1 MATLPPLPVSVVI
14 VSFNT
19 CELLRRCLLS
29 VADCAEVIVIDN
41 ASRDG
46 SVQMV
51 REEFPSVLLIEN
63 AENRGFG
70 RACNQGIASASNPLV
85 LLLNSDAFAQPGAVE
100 TLVRCFDDPTVQGAG
115 GKFEH
120 PSAAGPLTLWR
131 VFCEQLWLERLF
143 PASRL
148 MNGYWLNRWLPN
160 DQPTEVF
167 QVMGACLMMRRGTLF
182 DERFKLYVEDTD
194 LCRRLGKIVFEPR
207 AVFGHA
213 LGGSSRQERWRSV
226 ALYNAGKELYF
237 RIHAGWW
244 AWLACLLLNRLGAL
258 LRLPL
263 KPKIFSRVLLA
274 PISGPPLASE

>member
-29 VADCAEVIVIDN
+29 VADCADVIVVDN

-46 SVQMV
+46 SAAMV
-51 REEFPSVLLIEN
+51 SREFPSVVLIEN
-63 AENRGFG
+63 DVNVGFG
-70 RACNQGIASASNPLV
+70 RACNQGIASATSPLV
-85 LLLNSDAFAQPGAVE
+85 LLLNSDAFALPGAVE
-100 TLVRCFDDPTVQGAG
+100 TLVRCFDDPTVRGAG
-115 GKFEH
+115 GRFPH

-131 VFCEQLWLERLF
+131 VLCEQLWLERIF
-143 PASRL
+143 PSSQL
-148 MNGYWLNRWLPN
+148 LNGYWLNRWLPN

-194 LCRRLGKIVFEPR
+194 LCRRLGRVVFEPR
-207 AVFGHA
+207 AKFGHE

-244 AWLACLLLNRLGAL
+244 AWFLCLLLNRLGAL

-263 KPKIFSRVLLA
+263 KPRMFLPVLFA
-274 PISGPPLASE
+274 PISGPGLA